1 MTNSEIFNQQNLQT
15 IETNLKKLLNDCKDF
30 DNARIIS
37 SPRAVGD
44 TVQEV
49 LGEKMASCFP
59 CGLIKEFNGS
69 FARRAMADV
78 AFTDASE
85 NYFVVD
91 IKTHNKNTDFNM
103 PNLTSVERLSRF
115 YEDDKNFFVI
125 VLAEYQSTGNQIV
138 FDNVRLF
145 PIEHLKW
152 DCLTIGALGWG
163 QIQIANARIVNIDR
177 NQKRKNWM
185 ISLCDVLDVFY
196 PKEIDKIKNRINHF
210 SKIRAFWESKAD

>member
-138 FDNVRLF
+138 FDSVRLF

-196 PKEIDKIKNRINHF
+196 PKEIDKIKNRIDHF

>member
-1 MTNSEIFNQQNLQT
+1 MANSEIFNQQNLQT

-138 FDNVRLF
+138 FDSVRLF

-196 PKEIDKIKNRINHF
+196 PKEIDKIKNRIDHF

>member
-1 MTNSEIFNQQNLQT
+1 MNNSSVFSQQNLQL
-15 IETNLKKLLNDCKDF
+15 IEENLKELLNTCKDF
-30 DNARIIS
+30 DNARIIQ

-44 TVQEV
+44 TVQEI
-49 LGEKMASCFP
+49 LEEKMYSCFP
-59 CGLIKEFNGS
+59 EGSIKEFNGS

-78 AFTDASE
+78 AFTDSSD

-125 VLAEYQSTGNQIV
+125 LMAEYKSYGSGII
-138 FDNVRLF
+138 FDSVKLF

-163 QIQIANARIVNIDR
+163 QIQIANAKIINIDR
-177 NQKRKNWM
+177 SQKRKNWM
-185 ISLCDVLDVFY
+185 INLCDELDLFY
-196 PKEIDKIKNRINHF
+196 PKEIDKIRNRIDHF
-210 SKIRAFWESKAD
+210 SKIRAFWESKTE

>member
-1 MTNSEIFNQQNLQT
+1 MTNSEIFKQQNLQT

-103 PNLTSVERLSRF
+103 PNLT
-115 YEDDKNFFVI
+115 
-125 VLAEYQSTGNQIV
+125 
-138 FDNVRLF
+138 
-145 PIEHLKW
+145 
-152 DCLTIGALGWG
+152 
-163 QIQIANARIVNIDR
+163 
-177 NQKRKNWM
+177 
-185 ISLCDVLDVFY
+185 CDVLDVFY
-196 PKEIDKIKNRINHF
+196 PKEIDKIKNRIDHF